1 MSAWVRNGVLMG
13 ADELAVELGGDPV
26 ALRREVGLD
35 GSPLPDPD
43 FPIPATAVVHFLE
56 RAAAV
61 CACEAFGLLLSQ
73 KQDFS
78 IFGPL
83 WPLFRSA
90 SSVDEMLRDLAE
102 FFPVHTQGA
111 LPTIEHT
118 PDGAVLSYDLA
129 AGVAQSRRQVIE
141 LGFGF
146 VTTQLRRLRPNWR
159 PAEVSFRHSPPAELK
174 WHRRLLGQ
182 NLQFNAD
189 RNAILIDREMLAQ
202 PFGSDDANE
211 RSGLALKFGTARATI
226 PGAVC
231 THAEIVVR
239 GLLPFARCDLVAA
252 ARMMRMSPRTLQRR
266 LGAEHTSF
274 DQIVDKVRAD
284 MAVSYL
290 RDSDLAVAAVAEI
303 LQFSETSALTR
314 ACRRWYGLAPMQVR
328 RPRHEAAGGTP

>member
-13 ADELAVELGGDPV
+13 ADELAAELGGDPA

-35 GSPLPDPD
+35 GSPLHDPD
-43 FPIPATAVVHFLE
+43 FPIPAPAVVQFLE
-56 RAAAV
+56 HAASV

-83 WPLFRSA
+83 WPFFRSA
-90 SSVDEMLRDLAE
+90 SSVNEMLRDLAE

-111 LPTIEHT
+111 LVAVEGT

-146 VTTQLRRLRPNWR
+146 VTNQLRRLRPNWR
-159 PAEVSFRHSPPAELK
+159 PSEVLFRHGPPAELY

-189 RNAILIDREMLAQ
+189 QNAIFIDHEMLSQ

-211 RSGLALKFGTARATI
+211 RSDLALKFGTARATL
-226 PGAVC
+226 PGAFL

-239 GLLPFARCDLVAA
+239 GLLPFARCDLAAA

-266 LGAEHTSF
+266 LGAEQTSF

-290 RDSDLAVAAVAEI
+290 RDSDLTVAAVAEI
-303 LQFSETSALTR
+303 LQFSETSALSR
-314 ACRRWYGLAPMQVR
+314 AFRRWYGLAPIQVR
-328 RPRHEAAGGTP
+328 RRAGP

>member
-13 ADELAVELGGDPV
+13 ADELVAELGGDLV
-26 ALRREVGLD
+26 AVRCEAGLD
-35 GSPLPDPD
+35 RFPLRDPD
-43 FPIPATAVVHFLE
+43 FPIPASAVVQFLE
-56 RAAAV
+56 RAASI

-83 WPLFRSA
+83 WPFFRSA
-90 SSVDEMLRDLAE
+90 SSVNEMLGDLAQ

-111 LPTIEHT
+111 LVAVEGT

-159 PAEVSFRHSPPAELK
+159 PSEVLFRHGPPARK
-174 WHRRLLGQ
+174 DWHRHLFGQ

-189 RNAILIDREMLAQ
+189 RNAIFIDRDMLAQ
-202 PFGSDDANE
+202 PFGSGKPNE
-211 RSGLALKFGTARATI
+211 RSDLALKFGKARATL
-226 PGAVC
+226 PGTFG
-231 THAEIVVR
+231 THAELVVR
-239 GLLPFARCDLVAA
+239 GLLPFARCDLAAA
-252 ARMMRMSPRTLQRR
+252 ARMMRTSPRTLQRR
-266 LGAEHTSF
+266 LGAEQTSF

-284 MAVSYL
+284 LAISYL
-290 RDSDLAVAAVAEI
+290 RDSDLTVAAIAEI
-303 LQFSETSALTR
+303 LQFSETSALSR
-314 ACRRWYGLAPMQVR
+314 AFRRWYGLAPAEVR
-328 RPRHEAAGGTP
+328 RPFCP